1 MTSNS
6 NPLMNENLTFDEYLQ
21 TKPNSIKDLIVTSLR
36 VLDTFTKLTYDG
48 KSFEEIISEYSFLD
62 KDTRQDKIIF
72 VLKRFSLWCQ
82 QDHPEITYQ
91 TRGRTEYHKKKQP
104 RTIMSYT
111 SRIRDVLDSVYGIEL
126 NVRNFKKKL
135 SIPDPNDFDPEPF
148 TKQEIRTICDYAH
161 SPKQKLHY
169 MTLKDSA
176 MRLGESVAIRKKHID
191 ITKIPVEITV
201 TASITKTNRTRM
213 TYVTRE
219 TAPMLINHLK
229 RLSDN
234 DLVFGSNENQQK
246 ATDNAESDFWRLREE
261 LKKILPKFDEKYEEN
276 GRHKKNIHSLRAFTA
291 TQCAEAVD
299 EGFGHGICGHKKYLG
314 QYIRNQDKMPEL
326 YKRAENHLMIYE
338 TIEVIDQSSELSELR
353 NEISRIKR
361 DSESFKKLTEE
372 KIRLEIEI
380 ENQRKELLLA
390 RQHS

>member
-1 MTSNS
+1 
-6 NPLMNENLTFDEYLQ
+6 MNENLTIDEYIQ
-21 TKPNSIKDLIVTSLR
+21 TKPDSVKDLIITSLR

-48 KSFEEIISEYSFLD
+48 KSFKEIISEFSLLD
-62 KDTRQDKIIF
+62 KDTRQDKILF

-91 TRGRTEYHKKKQP
+91 TRGRTEYHRKKQP
-104 RTIMSYT
+104 RTIMSYA

-148 TKQEIRTICDYAH
+148 TKEEIRTICDYAH
-161 SPKQKLHY
+161 SPKQKLHF

-176 MRLGESVAIRKKHID
+176 MRLGESVAIRKKHINT
-191 ITKIPVEITV
+191 TKTPIEITV
-201 TASITKTNRTRM
+201 TASITKTNRTRI

-219 TAPMLINHLK
+219 TAPMLINRLK

-234 DLVFGSNENQQK
+234 DLVFGNNENQQK
-246 ATDNAESDFWRLREE
+246 ATDNAEADFWRLREE

-314 QYIRNQDKMPEL
+314 QYIRNQDKMSEK
-326 YKRAENHLMIYE
+326 YKRAEPNLMIYE
-338 TIEVIDQSSELSELR
+338 IIEVIDQSAELKELQNQQTR
-353 NEISRIKR
+353 TQQTIQELFALQRQQENLK
-361 DSESFKKLTEE
+361 
-372 KIRLEIEI
+372 I
-380 ENQRKELLLA
+380 ENEELKRKLDSLLV
-390 RQHS
+390 QQN